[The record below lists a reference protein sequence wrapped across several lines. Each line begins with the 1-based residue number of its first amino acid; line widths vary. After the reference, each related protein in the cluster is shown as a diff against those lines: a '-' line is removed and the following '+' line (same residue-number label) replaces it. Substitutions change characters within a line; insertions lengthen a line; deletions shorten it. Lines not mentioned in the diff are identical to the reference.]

1 MSVHEIQFTPGIVLP
16 ESLYLDSNVL
26 IAFFDKN
33 HQSHL
38 NASQL
43 LLEAKATNINIYIS
57 SLVLDEV
64 WYVLMRNW
72 QRQELDINLN
82 SKNKAHI
89 QLYGTCLERITN
101 DILNLLQAQLLPLET
116 QKSSDIV
123 EFALKILVE
132 EHLAPRDSYHLA
144 YLITAGIQGFATIDS
159 DFMPIKNPSINL
171 SIIKVT

>member
-1 MSVHEIQFTPGIVLP
+1 MACSKIIRAWPLFPDLVLP

-43 LLEAKATNINIYIS
+43 LLETKASNVNIYIS

-64 WYVLMRNW
+64 WYVLMRSW
-72 QRQELDINLN
+72 QRQELDINFN
-82 SKNKAHI
+82 SKNKAHL

-101 DILNLLQAQLLPLET
+101 DILKLLQAQLLPLET

-123 EFALKILVE
+123 KFALKLLVE
-132 EHLAPRDSYHLA
+132 EHLAPRD
-144 YLITAGIQGFATIDS
+144 
-159 DFMPIKNPSINL
+159 
-171 SIIKVT
+171 II

>member
-1 MSVHEIQFTPGIVLP
+1 MSIHEIQFTPGIVLP
-16 ESLYLDSNVL
+16 ESLYLDSNIL

-38 NASQL
+38 KASQL
-43 LLEAKATNINIYIS
+43 LLEAKTSNVNLYIS

-64 WYVLMRNW
+64 WYVLMRSW
-72 QRQELDINLN
+72 QRQELGINFN
-82 SKNKAHI
+82 SKNKAHL
-89 QLYGTCLERITN
+89 QLYGTCIERITN
-101 DILNLLQAQLLPLET
+101 DILNLLQANLLPLEN

-123 EFALKILVE
+123 QYALKLLVE
-132 EHLAPRDSYHLA
+132 EYLAPRDSYHLA

-159 DFMPIKNPSINL
+159 DFISINNPSINL